1 MVNKLRYVCTTEYFT
16 TKRINK
22 LQLPATIWINLTNLK
37 KKEFIFYDSIGVKFM
52 NKQKQFTTFGVR
64 MVACQ
69 SPFLAGE
76 TRVLLEAG
84 NVLFLGLDAYM
95 EMLIWMVS

>member
-52 NKQKQFTTFGVR
+52 NKQKQFTRFGVR

-76 TRVLLEAG
+76 TWVLLEA
-84 NVLFLGLDAYM
+84 GLDAYM
-95 EMLIWMVS
+95 ERLVWMVS